1 MKWNW
6 YWMVGKEMVSLG
18 ANSYLFT
25 LKTEK
30 RKEAPFTWNM
40 TGSRLVARSRTR
52 TAWCLPGEPRRESSE
67 SIVTGEESGSKEGN
81 VDIVCL

>member
-1 MKWNW
+1 MELKLHGRKRIEN
-6 YWMVGKEMVSLG
+6 GFFG
-18 ANSYLFT
+18 AHSHLFT

-30 RKEAPFTWNM
+30 KGGPFTWNM
-40 TGSRLVARSRTR
+40 TGSRLVARRRTR

-81 VDIVCL
+81 VDIVPL